1 MPSFTEAHPKAL
13 YESLAR
19 ERPVILFEEISHVT
33 QDKQGVFITKRN
45 VESLTKTI
53 SFIMDNY
60 TTIQNSM
67 KKNILPTKQN
77 FISQMTKI
85 LTGN

>member
-1 MPSFTEAHPKAL
+1 M
-13 YESLAR
+13 
-19 ERPVILFEEISHVT
+19 FEEIGHVT
-33 QDKQGVFITKRN
+33 QDKQGIFITKRN